1 MDKSASY
8 FKFRKA
14 KLKRSFSYIGVL
26 VIILSVTILQ
36 DFLHSKFNSYSFYL
50 SESLL
55 FNLFWALLIPIGFGL
70 RYSFQNLSLLRET
83 RSQFL
88 RKILFV
94 FAGSI
99 VHILAYSALIFGIS
113 EMFYSHTFGF
123 GKNLIYTISQDLYK
137 YLFIYAAISLVV
149 FRKKKGVKIPPLTSN
164 FPDQLVINSGR
175 TNLIVPINQILY
187 IQASTPYIEIHTA
200 GKKYLHSE
208 TLKSILEKL
217 DPTRFLQI
225 HKSTIINL
233 QQVISYNSRL
243 NGDYDVLLQSG
254 QELRL
259 SRNYVNGFKS
269 QFKRISP

>member
-1 MDKSASY
+1 MVSSVSY

-14 KLKRSFSYIGVL
+14 KINRSFTYLG
-26 VIILSVTILQ
+26 ILILILAVTIFQ

-55 FNLFWALLIPIGFGL
+55 FNLFWVLVIPIGFGL
-70 RYSFQNLSLLRET
+70 RYLFQKISLLQKLKRPL
-83 RSQFL
+83 L
-88 RKILFV
+88 RNIFFV

-99 VHILAYSALIFGIS
+99 IHILVYSATIFGLS
-113 EMFYSHTFGF
+113 ALFYSHTFGF
-123 GKNLIYTISQDLYK
+123 GENLIYTISQDLYK
-137 YLFIYAAISLVV
+137 YLFIYAAISLLI
-149 FRKKKGVKIPPLTSN
+149 FRKKKEVKIPILPSN
-164 FPDQLVINSGR
+164 FPDQLVIHSGR
-175 TNLIVPINQILY
+175 TNLIVPIDQILY

-200 GKKYLHSE
+200 EKKYLHSE

-217 DPTRFLQI
+217 DPTLFLQI

-233 QQVISYNSRL
+233 QQVVSYKSRL

-269 QFKRISP
+269 QFRRISP